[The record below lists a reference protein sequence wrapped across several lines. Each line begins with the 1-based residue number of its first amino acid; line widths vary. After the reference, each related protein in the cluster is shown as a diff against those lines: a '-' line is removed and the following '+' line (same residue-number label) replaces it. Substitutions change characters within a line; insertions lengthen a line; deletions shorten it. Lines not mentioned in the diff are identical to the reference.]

1 MRPQVRSE
9 LRLDPRLAEIHAAE
23 YPRFSDAEMARRRSA
38 LERVM
43 REAGV
48 DHLLMCGEQ
57 RAGTGVG
64 WLTSWPTTTEAIVIF
79 APPEPQVMYMEW
91 YNHWPLA
98 KILARDTDVRW
109 GEHRGID
116 KVVADLKTRRVQRLG
131 FMGFLGLSKLR
142 KLEAAFG
149 PLVDLNQE
157 YVRLR
162 LVKSQEEIDWMRIAS
177 ALTDLA
183 IDALRTEARAGMTER
198 ELGAICEAAYHPHGG
213 VTFIH
218 FFLVTPM
225 ADPQYCVPRQF
236 ASSRKLQP
244 GDVIATEITAQ
255 FFDYPGQ
262 ILRTFVASAEPTPLF
277 RRLHE
282 TAEAAFD
289 AVTAVIR
296 HGTTM
301 QQIIDAA
308 GVIEDAGFTVYDDLM
323 HGFGGGYFPPVLGS
337 RSRPAGPLPHM
348 TLEAGMTCVVQPNV
362 ITPDEKA
369 GVQVGELILVTETG
383 FERLHRA
390 ERGLFRI

>member
-1 MRPQVRSE
+1 MPRFQLE
-9 LRLDPRLAEIHAAE
+9 PRLAQIHAAE
-23 YPRFSDAEMARRRSA
+23 YPRFSDTEMARRRAA
-38 LERVM
+38 LELVM
-43 REAGV
+43 RHADV
-48 DHLLMCGEQ
+48 DHLLVCGEQ

-64 WLTSWPTTTEAIVIF
+64 WLTSWSATTEAIVIV
-79 APPEPQVMYMEW
+79 APPERQVMYMEW

-98 KILARDTDVRW
+98 KLLARDTEVRW

-116 KVVADLKTRRVQRLG
+116 KVIADLKTRKVKRLG

-149 PLVDLNQE
+149 PLVDLNHE
-157 YVRLR
+157 YVKLR
-162 LVKSQEEIDWMRIAS
+162 LIKSAEEIDWMRIAC

-183 IDALRTEARAGMTER
+183 IGALRREARTGMTER
-198 ELGAICEAAYHPHGG
+198 ELGALCEAAYHPHGG

-218 FFLVTPM
+218 YFLATPM
-225 ADPQYCVPRQF
+225 ADPQYCVPRQL
-236 ASSRKLQP
+236 ASGRKIRK

-262 ILRTFVASAEPTPLF
+262 VLRSFVVASEPTPLF

-289 AVTAVIR
+289 AVTGVIR

-308 GVIEDAGFTVYDDLM
+308 EVIEDAGFTVYDDLM

-337 RSRPAGPLPHM
+337 RSRPAGPLPHL
-348 TLEAGMTCVVQPNV
+348 TLQAGMTCVVQPNV
-362 ITPDEKA
+362 VTPDQRA
-369 GVQVGELILVTETG
+369 GVQVGELVLVTESG
-383 FERLHRA
+383 FERLHA
-390 ERGLFRI
+390 ADRGFFRIGDA